1 MKTETPSTSHF
12 DSLPVLFLV
21 NKNDS
26 VKFKGVDTVSEK
38 TALNAILTSAQRR
51 NSESVVMPISA
62 IDKTGL
68 EAALTWI

>member
-1 MKTETPSTSHF
+1 M
-12 DSLPVLFLV
+12 

-26 VKFKGVDTVSEK
+26 VKFKGVDLVSEK

-62 IDKTGL
+62 LDKTGL

>member
-1 MKTETPSTSHF
+1 M
-12 DSLPVLFLV
+12 LFLV

-26 VKFKGVDTVSEK
+26 IKFKGVDLVSEK
-38 TALNAILTSAQRR
+38 TALNAILASAQRR